1 MYSKSCLSPGR
12 GSTPVK
18 VAVLDTIH
26 GAAVIAERMVDQGI
40 SAHALEVY
48 HHTQEMEGY
57 DLVVAPV
64 HLWPGNPALAQAR
77 RLGIKVITHHQ
88 AVGEIL
94 SAGMTVFEITGTR
107 GKTTTALLLSRV
119 LSMQKRVVSHTTRGI
134 EIWENGSCRRVQSGL
149 SIAPGNVIPALE
161 SAESNG
167 AGAFV
172 CEVSLGGTGLADYGL
187 ITSLD
192 GDYLIGKGAMWAST
206 AKLQMASLARP
217 EMKLIC
223 GPGVKISSEMP
234 FGPGGRVQAERDC
247 LSLGSET
254 VPIELGSGLDFSSY
268 EHALSGS
275 AAAALAFG
283 MGLEDVASGI
293 RGFDGFGGRMKVT
306 SSGGITVYDNSNSGL
321 KVSGVEKA
329 LDLASGGSGSLAL
342 VVGEESETVCEGMDV
357 PCLVELLRRRRQEIG
372 LLVLVG
378 DRLKPYA
385 GELKADTAR
394 NLSTGQ
400 DLARSGGHER
410 LVSCVKCFR

>member
-12 GSTPVK
+12 GSNPRR

-26 GAAVIAERMVDQGI
+26 GAAVIAERMAAQGI
-40 SAHALEVY
+40 DAQALEVY
-48 HHTQEMEGY
+48 HHSPEMEGY

-77 RLGIKVITHHQ
+77 RLGIKIITHHQ
-88 AVGEIL
+88 AVGELL
-94 SAGMTVFEITGTR
+94 SASMPVFEITGTR
-107 GKTTTALLLSRV
+107 GKTTTALLLSQV
-119 LSMQKRVVSHTTRGI
+119 LSMQERVVSHTTRGI
-134 EIWENGSCRRVQSGL
+134 ELWEKGSCRRVLSGL
-149 SIAPGNVIPALE
+149 SIAPGNVITALG

-187 ITSLD
+187 LTSLD

-217 EMKLIC
+217 EMLLIC
-223 GPGVKISSEMP
+223 GPGVKISSEMS
-234 FGPGGRVQAERDC
+234 FGPGDQVRAERDR
-247 LSLGSET
+247 LRSGTEA
-254 VPIELGSGLDFSSY
+254 VPIELDYGLDFPSY

-275 AAAALAFG
+275 SAAALAFG
-283 MGLEDVASGI
+283 MALEDVASGLS
-293 RGFDGFGGRMKVT
+293 GFEGFSGRMKVI
-306 SSGGITVYDNSNSGL
+306 SSGSVTVYDNSNSGL

-329 LDLASGGSGSLAL
+329 LDLASSCSGSLAL
-342 VVGEESETVCEGMDV
+342 VVGEESEAVCEGMDI
-357 PCLVELLRRRRQEIG
+357 PGLVELLRRRREEID

-378 DRLKPYA
+378 ERLEHYA
-385 GELKADTAR
+385 EEMKAYVSKD
-394 NLSTGQ
+394 LSSGLE
-400 DLARSGGHER
+400 LARAGGYER